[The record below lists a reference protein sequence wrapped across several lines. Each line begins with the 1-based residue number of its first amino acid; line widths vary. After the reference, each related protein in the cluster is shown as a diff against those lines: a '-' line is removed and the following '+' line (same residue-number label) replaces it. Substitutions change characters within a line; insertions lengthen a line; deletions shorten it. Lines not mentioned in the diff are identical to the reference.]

1 MATYRKKRIDAVI
14 DVRSRVEYFF
24 GHLPGS
30 VCIPLGGL
38 EQAMAERPHLTP
50 ESAILLVCASGA
62 RSASAVDTLRRLGH
76 RRVVDG
82 GAYTVARP
90 HYDKD

>member
-1 MATYRKKRIDAVI
+1 MATYRNSRIDAVI

-30 VCIPLGGL
+30 ECIPLGGL
-38 EQAMAERPHLTP
+38 EHAMSERRDLTP
-50 ESAILLVCASGA
+50 DSAILLVCASGA
-62 RSASAVDTLRRLGH
+62 RSASAADILRGLGY

-82 GAYTVARP
+82 GAYAAARP
-90 HYDKD
+90 HYDEG